1 MVTSPYVKVKWAWQH
16 EPWLRAEKI
25 IFNYLCNREPP
36 FPLLLSSSS
45 SSFSPS
51 LDLLGLRDSRF
62 VVRLLA
68 EIIVENVD
76 FRTKFMKIKILTG
89 PSLGR
94 NTNTLGEILFLGGNL

>member
-1 MVTSPYVKVKWAWQH
+1 MAA
-16 EPWLRAEKI
+16 RAVATGRE
-25 IFNYLCNREPP
+25 NYLQLSLQSRA
-36 FPLLLSSSS
+36 PLPSFTLFFIFFI
-45 SSFSPS
+45 SFSPS
-51 LDLLGLRDSRF
+51 LDLL
-62 VVRLLA
+62 RLLA

>member
-1 MVTSPYVKVKWAWQH
+1 MAA
-16 EPWLRAEKI
+16 RAVATGRE
-25 IFNYLCNREPP
+25 NYLQLSLQSRA
-36 FPLLLSSSS
+36 PLPSFTLFFIFFI
-45 SSFSPS
+45 SFSPS